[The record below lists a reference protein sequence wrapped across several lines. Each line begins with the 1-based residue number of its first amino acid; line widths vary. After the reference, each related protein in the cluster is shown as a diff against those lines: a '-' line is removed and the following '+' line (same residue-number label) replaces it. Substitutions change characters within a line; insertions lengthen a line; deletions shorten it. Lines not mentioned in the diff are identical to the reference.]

1 MTVPD
6 IFYERDGIRKLTANA
21 VKLYFHI
28 LTLEEKYGGA
38 FLYSCERFMQDLNI
52 ARGTFFKARAEL
64 ISRGFIAISSTADR
78 DSDGTFRQSVRYY
91 VKEE

>member
-6 IFYERDGIRKLTANA
+6 IFYERDGIRKLSGNA

-38 FLYSCERFMQDLNI
+38 FLYSCERFVQDLNV
-52 ARGTFFKARAEL
+52 ARATFFKSREEL
-64 ISRGFIAISSTADR
+64 IKQGFIAISSTADR
-78 DSDGTFRQSVRYY
+78 DRDGTFRQSVTYY

>member
-6 IFYERDGIRKLTANA
+6 IFYERDGIRKLTPNA

-38 FLYSCERFMQDLNI
+38 FLYSCERFIQDLNMS
-52 ARGTFFKARAEL
+52 RPTFFRARIEL
-64 ISRGFIAISSTADR
+64 INRGFIAISSTADR
-78 DSDGTFRQSVRYY
+78 DADGTFRQSVRYY